1 MKKRFIWIA
10 CATTLVLS
18 ALACNSIPFLAPTP
32 TPTATPTST
41 PTATPTLTP
50 TPTQTPTPT
59 EVFGI
64 TSPVTVEGVDL
75 QFVSVT
81 TASHWLMGSTDYTPK
96 SSSDT
101 FLVVKA
107 NVLTPGTVYDTL
119 KDWAV
124 TLNSSIDW
132 GINQPSGDISSIDSI
147 TWVFVVNQS
156 ESSFT
161 INLPGGVDVPL
172 DSLYSG

>member
-10 CATTLVLS
+10 CATTLVIS

-41 PTATPTLTP
+41 PTLTP

-59 EVFGI
+59 EIPGI
-64 TSPVTVEGVDL
+64 AVPVTVDGVDL

-81 TASHWLMGSTDYTPK
+81 TASHWLVGSQDYTPT
-96 SSSDT
+96 SPSDS
-101 FLVVKA
+101 FLIVKA
-107 NVLTPGTVYDTL
+107 NVLTDNTAHSTLAGWDVTVNGLVSWTFL
-119 KDWAV
+119 QSQGAS
-124 TLNSSIDW
+124 SSIT
-132 GINQPSGDISSIDSI
+132 SA
-147 TWVFVVNQS
+147 TWVFIVDKGLT
-156 ESSFT
+156 SFT

-172 DSLYSG
+172 DSLY